1 MVDKTLD
8 VLAMREDNEQSG
20 DRDSARRGKIRPVK
34 IEREERAGKRRIRV
48 YYHLEPE
55 GLARL
60 NNLREE
66 YQNLRD
72 GIDAMLTCE
81 ILPCEDGES

>member
-60 NNLREE
+60 SHLREE

-72 GIDAMLTCE
+72 GIDAMLACE
-81 ILPCEDGES
+81 ALPCEDGES

>member
-1 MVDKTLD
+1 MIDKTLD
-8 VLAMREDNEQSG
+8 VLAMREDNEQGG

-72 GIDAMLTCE
+72 GIDAMLACE
-81 ILPCEDGES
+81 ALPCEDGES